1 MEPHPGKDKAISAL
15 AATIF
20 TTNLGG
26 GAILPVIALYTAHLG
41 LDVQLGGVVIA
52 LFAVTRCL
60 APPVAGHFIDRL
72 DPHPFMAWGIVMFIL
87 ASAVQ
92 ALPVT
97 GILLAGRAFQGLGVG
112 VVTVACY
119 TLIARRYS
127 QGGQLRM
134 ANARFM
140 VLEMI
145 GAVLGPVVG
154 AEVYRITG
162 SFAGPFIA
170 SALFGAGALVLYLVR
185 RNDIGGHKPI
195 PVHSDTSEERGLF
208 APSGLWIL
216 ALVSAMNFILMFI
229 WGSMQFIMP
238 FFALSKGIDIH
249 AVGYLFGAL
258 AFGQILTMWL
268 AQRELLNRLP
278 MTAMMLAGS
287 LVSLA
292 ALTVLVR
299 SSGLWTWLG
308 LFWATGAG
316 VGLVFPAL
324 PSLAAGTIVGRP
336 GRGVG
341 YLEMGGWAGFILG
354 PVVISFLAAGEDYA
368 RAFHFELV
376 AAYLSP
382 ALAITLSIVRRRA
395 ARA

>member
-1 MEPHPGKDKAISAL
+1 METHPGKDRAITAL

-26 GAILPVIALYTAHLG
+26 GAILPIIALYTAHLG
-41 LDVQLGGVVIA
+41 LSVQLGGVAIA

-60 APPVAGHFIDRL
+60 APPLAGHFIDRL
-72 DPHPFMAWGIVMFIL
+72 DPHPFMVWGIVLFIL
-87 ASAVQ
+87 ASALQ

-119 TLIARRYS
+119 TLIARRYTLIA
-127 QGGQLRM
+127 QLRM

-154 AEVYRITG
+154 AEVFRITG
-162 SFAGPFIA
+162 SFSGPFIA
-170 SALFGAGALVLYLVR
+170 SALFGAGALALYLLR
-185 RNDIGGHKPI
+185 QNDIGGRE
-195 PVHSDTSEERGLF
+195 PVPAPPDTETERALF
-208 APSGLWIL
+208 APSGLGIL
-216 ALVSAMNFILMFI
+216 ILVSAINFILMFI

-238 FFALSKGIDIH
+238 FFALSRGIDVH
-249 AVGYLFGAL
+249 AVGYFFGAL
-258 AFGQILTMWL
+258 ALGQILTMWL

-278 MTAMMLAGS
+278 MTAMMLTGS

-299 SSGLWTWLG
+299 SSGFWAWLV
-308 LFWATGAG
+308 LFGATGAG

-324 PSLAAGTIVGRP
+324 PSLAAGTIVGKP

-354 PVVISFLAAGEDYA
+354 PVVISFLAAGENYA

-382 ALAITLSIVRRRA
+382 ILAIVLSLVRRRA
-395 ARA
+395 ARV